1 MDILRKTVRGTENL
15 GLARYSIGYRPT
27 PKDTLPIV
35 GRIPG
40 VVGAYVAVM
49 HSGVTNAPAIGAY
62 VAEDVLG
69 DRQNALIAPYGTE
82 RFL

>member
-1 MDILRKTVRGTENL
+1 
-15 GLARYSIGYRPT
+15 
-27 PKDTLPIV
+27 
-35 GRIPG
+35 